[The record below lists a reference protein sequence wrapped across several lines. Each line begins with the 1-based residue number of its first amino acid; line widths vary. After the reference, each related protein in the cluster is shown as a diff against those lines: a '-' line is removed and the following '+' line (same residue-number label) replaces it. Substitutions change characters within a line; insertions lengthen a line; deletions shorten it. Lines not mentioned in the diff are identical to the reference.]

1 MRLFLVLA
9 VIQVHA
15 WSADSLPILSKS
27 PQNFEQLWA
36 GYDPRKEP
44 LEVEVV
50 LQWKEDGLILRYVCY
65 QIGTFKGKSAR
76 MAGFYG
82 FPEGERD
89 LPSLM
94 HLHGGGQR
102 AFLHE
107 VKRFAKRGYAT
118 LSINWG
124 GREMEMAQSG
134 DPNTEWG
141 AVDPT
146 QNNVSGYSS
155 IIPSDK
161 TIDPFPSPRNNNW
174 FLLAIGGRRGL
185 TFLEHQPEV
194 DSKRI
199 GLYGHSM
206 GGRLTGLVAGS
217 DQRVSTA
224 SPSVGGSGFLQSD
237 LWGLPD
243 SARRVRGDL
252 GLFQRTIA
260 GQVFHQEYVVQFST
274 SVPPMTLTPLWI
286 LLKKGCHSY
295 PTTISAQSM
304 PTS

>member
-9 VIQVHA
+9 IIQVHA

-27 PQNFEQLWA
+27 PQNFDQLWA

-50 LQWKEDGLILRYVCY
+50 RQWKEDGLILRYVCY

-89 LPSLM
+89 LPALM

-124 GREMEMAQSG
+124 GRDMEMAQSG

-141 AVDPT
+141 
-146 QNNVSGYSS
+146 
-155 IIPSDK
+155 
-161 TIDPFPSPRNNNW
+161 R
-174 FLLAIGGRRGL
+174 
-185 TFLEHQPEV
+185 
-194 DSKRI
+194 
-199 GLYGHSM
+199 
-206 GGRLTGLVAGS
+206 
-217 DQRVSTA
+217 
-224 SPSVGGSGFLQSD
+224 
-237 LWGLPD
+237 
-243 SARRVRGDL
+243 
-252 GLFQRTIA
+252 
-260 GQVFHQEYVVQFST
+260 
-274 SVPPMTLTPLWI
+274 
-286 LLKKGCHSY
+286 
-295 PTTISAQSM
+295 
-304 PTS
+304 

>member
-1 MRLFLVLA
+1 
-9 VIQVHA
+9 
-15 WSADSLPILSKS
+15 
-27 PQNFEQLWA
+27 
-36 GYDPRKEP
+36 
-44 LEVEVV
+44 
-50 LQWKEDGLILRYVCY
+50 
-65 QIGTFKGKSAR
+65 

-89 LPSLM
+89 LPALM

-118 LSINWG
+118 LSINCG

-199 GLYGHSM
+199 GVYGHSM

-217 DQRVSTA
+217 DERVSTA

-237 LWGLPD
+237 LWGLLIRQEEFVVIWASSKEQSQD
-243 SARRVRGDL
+243 K
-252 GLFQRTIA
+252 F
-260 GQVFHQEYVVQFST
+260 FYQEYVVQFST

-304 PTS
+304 PHI